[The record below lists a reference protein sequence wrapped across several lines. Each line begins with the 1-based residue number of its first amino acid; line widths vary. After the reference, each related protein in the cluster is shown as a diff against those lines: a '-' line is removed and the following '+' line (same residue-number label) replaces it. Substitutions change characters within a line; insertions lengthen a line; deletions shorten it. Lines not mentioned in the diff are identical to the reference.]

1 MLGKLI
7 DELTTKGLVKKKWT
21 KKSVLKIFSS
31 MELEL
36 VVQGVPPAIVDRL
49 KESVSRKLD
58 GIETK
63 GNPREIVRKAIRRA
77 ILEVLP
83 PKMSLDQIRPSELP
97 YKVVFFGFN
106 GVGKSLSI
114 VKMAR
119 YLQKKGYRILVVS
132 ADTYRAAAG
141 DQLEGY
147 CRSAKVPMF
156 KGPRGA
162 DPAAVAYDGIN
173 MASSRGYEFVLID
186 TAGRNYLN
194 RNLGEE
200 LRKIVRV
207 TKPNLKV
214 LVLDGLAGNDVL
226 NQCDSFNDAVGIDA
240 LIITKVD
247 GSSLSTPLISS
258 LYSGKPIL
266 FLGTGQGFDDIST
279 FDPERAIDYIL
290 Q

>member
-7 DELTTKGLVKKKWT
+7 DELTTKGIVKKKWT
-21 KKSVLKIFSS
+21 KKSVLKVFSS

-36 VVQGVPPAIVDRL
+36 VAQGVPPAIVDRL

-63 GNPREIVRKAIRRA
+63 GNPKEIVRRAIRRA
-77 ILEVLP
+77 ILEALP
-83 PKMSLDQIRPSELP
+83 PKTSLDKIRPSELP
-97 YKVVFFGFN
+97 YKVIFFGFN

-119 YLQKKGYRILVVS
+119 HLQKKGYRVLVVS

-147 CRSAKVPMF
+147 CRSANVPMF

-162 DPAAVAYDGIN
+162 DPAAVAYDGAS

-194 RNLGEE
+194 RNLSEE

-207 TKPNLKV
+207 IKPDLKV

-247 GSSLSTPLISS
+247 GSGLSTPLISA

-266 FLGTGQGFDDIST
+266 FLGTGQGFDDISI